1 MLFTFRYVFLAK
13 QFSTSSTTVVYG
25 WQKLYKA
32 SEKVFCNSTIF
43 GWGWLT
49 WHSRL
54 RFEKCIEN
62 LPDVIWITIE
72 SLSKSWIRMGCHFQ
86 SFSILVSILFFFCE
100 NWKFQHWKILHWD
113 AYPKVNYA
121 CRSGCSK
128 TVISTNFKHFLMVM
142 GINLL
147 GILLHTIRKVQFLS
161 KNSTLT
167 SFSPNFFM
175 TIFLVNSKLSTA
187 KKCKTAAF
195 SWVFTQNNSTIFLG
209 KSKLNY

>member
-25 WQKLYKA
+25 WQKLYRA

-86 SFSILVSILFFFCE
+86 SFSILVSILFFFVKIE
-100 NWKFQHWKILHWD
+100 NSNTEKFCIGMHIQRSIMHADLDATKLLFQRILNIFWWWWESICWAYCCTLFEKSNFCPKIQL
-113 AYPKVNYA
+113 
-121 CRSGCSK
+121 
-128 TVISTNFKHFLMVM
+128 
-142 GINLL
+142 
-147 GILLHTIRKVQFLS
+147 
-161 KNSTLT
+161 
-167 SFSPNFFM
+167 
-175 TIFLVNSKLSTA
+175 
-187 KKCKTAAF
+187 
-195 SWVFTQNNSTIFLG
+195 
-209 KSKLNY
+209 